1 MINRILIRI
10 KVVQMLYSYLL
21 TRSEFNLL
29 PPPQGASRDNAY
41 AYKAYQSL
49 LLIILQLSGYRVTR
63 LTARNPMESLGDA
76 NMLSGNKLASALAND
91 LAVREI
97 IAKGESGVENFS
109 DTLLRLYSL
118 ITKSAAYTD
127 YRKKKRHELE
137 DDVKFW
143 VVILNTVIANAPAV
157 LDAARAD
164 ADFTLA
170 GFQKGVDMVTRTLND
185 YNDAQSSYNQA
196 RKSLNDSLEKAY
208 ELYHA
213 LLVLPV
219 YITNMEAER
228 IEAAK
233 AKYCPTHEEL
243 NPNMRF
249 VENGYVKA
257 IAENE
262 EMKEYFKKNPFSWEN
277 DYYMLKDILEK
288 IKMSEPYRNYM
299 KEESTDFAADCELWR
314 TLLRTVVFPSDALAE
329 AMESRSVYWNDDLA
343 IMGTFVLK
351 TIKHFASS
359 ASGHAPLLPIYK
371 DDEDARFGPDLFLD
385 AIKNREQYRSY
396 IDMFINGTSWDPE
409 RLAFMDIVILITAIT
424 ELVKF
429 PAIPIAVTMNEYVE
443 IANYYS
449 TARSGQFVNGIL
461 FSIANYLRQEG
472 KITK

>member
-1 MINRILIRI
+1 
-10 KVVQMLYSYLL
+10 
-21 TRSEFNLL
+21 
-29 PPPQGASRDNAY
+29 
-41 AYKAYQSL
+41 
-49 LLIILQLSGYRVTR
+49 
-63 LTARNPMESLGDA
+63 
-76 NMLSGNKLASALAND
+76 
-91 LAVREI
+91 
-97 IAKGESGVENFS
+97 
-109 DTLLRLYSL
+109 
-118 ITKSAAYTD
+118 TD

-170 GFQKGVDMVTRTLND
+170 GFQKGVDMVTCTLND

-288 IKMSEPYRNYM
+288 IKMSEAYRNYM

-424 ELVKF
+424 EMVKF